1 MANKDLR
8 TTVHLN
14 YICKEEIF
22 GEMSN
27 TLVNDMIDSFDS
39 HQKTG
44 SKKIGLFFGSF
55 NPIHIG
61 HLLIANHMVES
72 TSLEEIWFVVSPHNP
87 HKKKNTL
94 LEDYHRL
101 AIVNESIEDNP
112 KLKSS
117 NVEFSLSKPSYTVE
131 TLAHLKEKH
140 PKYQF
145 SILMGE
151 DNLRSFH
158 KWKNYEVIL
167 ENNPIFIYP
176 RVLTVQELESTK
188 PIEQNELIN
197 HPNITLT
204 DAPVMK
210 ISSSHIRK
218 LIKEDKSI
226 KYLMT
231 EPARKYIEDMNFY
244 K

>member
-1 MANKDLR
+1 
-8 TTVHLN
+8 
-14 YICKEEIF
+14 
-22 GEMSN
+22 
-27 TLVNDMIDSFDS
+27 MIDSFDS
-39 HQKTG
+39 HQKPTP
-44 SKKIGLFFGSF
+44 KKIGLFFGSF
-55 NPIHIG
+55 NPIHVG
-61 HLLIANHMVES
+61 HLLIANHMINF
-72 TSLEEIWFVVSPHNP
+72 TDLQEIWFVVSPHNP
-87 HKKKNTL
+87 HKKKASL

-101 AIVNESIEDNP
+101 AIVKEAIDDNP
-112 KLKSS
+112 KFKASDI
-117 NVEFSLSKPSYTVE
+117 EFALPKPSYTVE
-131 TLAHLKEKH
+131 TLVHLKEKY
-140 PKYQF
+140 PTYQF

-176 RVLTVQELESTK
+176 RVLTIQELESGK

-210 ISSSHIRK
+210 VSSSLIRQ
-218 LIKEDKSI
+218 LIKDGKSI

-231 EPARKYIEDMNFY
+231 EPAKKYVEEMNFY
-244 K
+244 KP